1 MYRAILPDGDIECPT
16 YEQTE
21 RGLELYTDAEE
32 LIAFV
37 PYENLHALINEEV
50 QSRDDR
56 SVM

>member
-1 MYRAILPDGDIECPT
+1 MFRAIIPDGDIECTT

-37 PYENLHALINEEV
+37 PYDNLHALINQEV
-50 QSRDDR
+50 QSSEDR